1 MASEIQNLSKYSLN
15 DSEKMSLIDDV
26 LEEFREAHVLRAP
39 ELRFDYKAEYSL
51 QEDSIPCDEKAV
63 LLKDSD
69 LLEEPTKYCPE
80 CGRKYPEGEN
90 VCFDCLVHLKNISDK
105 IEISQ
110 IEYTPQFTFKGKHS
124 FDAFDELLSMDN
136 LSKINQFRFS
146 IEDYSQI
153 IHSIKLQALKNF
165 DDIVKSNEIDFDELE
180 ILDKII
186 LFAKSFVNVKYKS
199 SGPQLGYFEDNTIFI
214 DDRQT
219 DSLQIT
225 TLIHELSHF
234 IIQEILV
241 GIVCKILDASRCD
254 FIESVV
260 SFILSY
266 TPFTQLIDEYSAHN
280 VEGRFT
286 IFGFQDYSSYLQIE
300 SELDG
305 EMSREEIEITKSIG
319 NTFALTIKDVLESL
333 IDRELREDIKDQ
345 FMSDVLD
352 RPNYA
357 ALRMENCQIL
367 NDEGFIKSIW
377 LILNDGF
384 EVATSNMD
392 YFTKNL

>member
-1 MASEIQNLSKYSLN
+1 MAREIQNLSKYSLK
-15 DSEKMSLIDDV
+15 DTEKMSLIEGV
-26 LEEFREAHVLRAP
+26 LDEFREVHVLRAP

-63 LLKDSD
+63 LLKDAN
-69 LLEEPTKYCPE
+69 LLEEPAKYCPE

-110 IEYTPQFTFKGKHS
+110 IEYTPQFSIEGKHS
-124 FDAFDELLSMDN
+124 FDAFDELLSMNN

-241 GIVCKILDASRCD
+241 GIVCKILDASRSD

-352 RPNYA
+352 RPNYS

>member
-26 LEEFREAHVLRAP
+26 LEEFREVHVLRAP

-69 LLEEPTKYCPE
+69 LLEEPAKYCPE

-110 IEYTPQFTFKGKHS
+110 IEYAPQFTFKGKHS

-165 DDIVKSNEIDFDELE
+165 DDIVKSNEIDFDELA
-180 ILDKII
+180 ILEAHIV
-186 LFAKSFVNVKYKS
+186 AK
-199 SGPQLGYFEDNTIFI
+199 L
-214 DDRQT
+214 
-219 DSLQIT
+219 
-225 TLIHELSHF
+225 
-234 IIQEILV
+234 
-241 GIVCKILDASRCD
+241 ASRADGAVRQVDQNVAAVAVLLVQPELLACTD
-254 FIESVV
+254 GDVEVAYLRLGIGQDRHQGGQGLRLRAEV
-260 SFILSY
+260 
-266 TPFTQLIDEYSAHN
+266 LIDLAEGAFDEGLVLCLLLAPFAGFKDDFAAVRVFHIDLPPETHYVGVLRPRS
-280 VEGRFT
+280 GRFD
-286 IFGFQDYSSYLQIE
+286 FDRARVVFV
-300 SELDG
+300 
-305 EMSREEIEITKSIG
+305 
-319 NTFALTIKDVLESL
+319 KDVLDGVQVVLPHVGEAAAVVVPVASE
-333 IDRELREDIKDQ
+333 RLRGAVGRIGLVGGGPQ
-345 FMSDVLD
+345 
-352 RPNYA
+352 P
-357 ALRMENCQIL
+357 
-367 NDEGFIKSIW
+367 
-377 LILNDGF
+377 
-384 EVATSNMD
+384 
-392 YFTKNL
+392 